1 MSKQITRRD
10 FCNGIAIGT
19 GISLL
24 SPMDLFGQN
33 AFTIQNP
40 EQPFAY
46 YPPTLTGMRGSH
58 KGSFEVAHALAW
70 AGEKPA
76 KYEKL
81 DEEYDLVI
89 VGAGISGLATA
100 WFYQQ
105 KMGQD
110 ARILI
115 LDNHDDFGGHAKRN
129 EFNHDGKLLLGIG
142 GSVNLE
148 NPRDYSEEAKG
159 LLHDLGID
167 LDAMKNNESDG
178 FESLISLSTQ
188 VALAIPGPNGHVTVK
203 ANWMSLN
210 QGEGD
215 IETAIK
221 ALPIS
226 VIEQDKL
233 IEFLSGERNYLDDL
247 SLRESYRYVQS
258 VSYED
263 FLSDRVGL
271 DDETSSIFYA
281 LIKLNWGVG
290 GKNISIM
297 DAIAIGAPGMQGM
310 GRLAKFL
317 QKILLRSM
325 SGFESLYFPDGNAS
339 VPRLLVKK
347 LIPAVTLGDADF
359 TNISNSHF
367 DYKMLDKSEHSIRL
381 RLNSTVVGVRQR
393 EDDRVE
399 VDYVKEGKAYRVT
412 AKSSILACYNNMIPH
427 LCPELPES
435 QKDGLRYAEKVPLVM
450 VNVHLEDGIAFSEL
464 GVHRIDCP
472 KDPFVVVTTPPYTS
486 TGGYQPPKKPSDS
499 MVIFMMSI
507 PEVKA
512 TGKETARELYKAGR
526 HVVYST
532 SFATYEQQIRDQL
545 QALLGPHGFNHE
557 TDIRAITVNRWP
569 HGYAYEYSSLDD
581 PEWEEGKAPHE
592 IGRAQFGNISI
603 ANSDSEAYAYVNA
616 AIDSAWRAVEEQ
628 TS

>member
-1 MSKQITRRD
+1 M
-10 FCNGIAIGT
+10 
-19 GISLL
+19 
-24 SPMDLFGQN
+24 
-33 AFTIQNP
+33 
-40 EQPFAY
+40 Y
-46 YPPTLTGMRGSH
+46 
-58 KGSFEVAHALAW
+58 
-70 AGEKPA
+70 
-76 KYEKL
+76 
-81 DEEYDLVI
+81 
-89 VGAGISGLATA
+89 
-100 WFYQQ
+100 
-105 KMGQD
+105 
-110 ARILI
+110 
-115 LDNHDDFGGHAKRN
+115 KRQ
-129 EFNHDGKLLLGIG
+129 LQ
-142 GSVNLE
+142 
-148 NPRDYSEEAKG
+148 
-159 LLHDLGID
+159 DLGID
-167 LDAMKNNESDG
+167 LDAMKDNESDG
-178 FESLISLSTQ
+178 YESLTSIDGQSALSL
-188 VALAIPGPNGHVTVK
+188 PGPDGHVTIK

-215 IETAIK
+215 FETAIK

-258 VSYED
+258 VSYGD

-281 LIKLNWGVG
+281 LMKLLWGVG
-290 GKNISIM
+290 GKNISVM
-297 DAIAIGAPGMQGM
+297 DAFSIGAPGIQSM
-310 GRLAKFL
+310 GKLAKLL
-317 QKILLRSM
+317 QKILLRIM
-325 SGFESLYFPDGNAS
+325 SGGESLYFPDGNAS

-347 LIPAVTLGDADF
+347 LIPAVTIDDADF

-381 RLNSTVVGVRQR
+381 RLNSTVVGVRQT
-393 EDDRVE
+393 EDNRVE
-399 VDYVKEGKAYRVT
+399 VDYVEEGKALRVMGKR
-412 AKSSILACYNNMIPH
+412 AILACYNNMIPH

-435 QKDGLRYAEKVPLVM
+435 QKDSLRYAEKMPLVWA
-450 VNVHLEDGIAFSEL
+450 NIHLEDGIAFSEL
-464 GVHRIDCP
+464 GVNRIDCP
-472 KDPFVVVTTPPYTS
+472 KDPFVVVTTAPYTS
-486 TGGYQPPKKPSDS
+486 TGGYQPPKKPSDP
-499 MVIFMMSI
+499 MVIFMMSV
-507 PEVKA
+507 PEIKA
-512 TGKETARELYKAGR
+512 TGKETLRELYKAGR
-526 HVVYST
+526 HIVYST

-569 HGYAYEYSSLDD
+569 HGYAYEYSSLYD